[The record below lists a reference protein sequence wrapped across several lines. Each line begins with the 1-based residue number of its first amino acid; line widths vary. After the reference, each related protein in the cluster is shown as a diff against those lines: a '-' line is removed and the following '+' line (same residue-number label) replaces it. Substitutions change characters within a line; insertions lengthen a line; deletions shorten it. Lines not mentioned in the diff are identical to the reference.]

1 MSETDRIREWYETE
15 YGPEGAGH
23 WSVRDGRSMYF
34 RQVAERAVLAVLNRA
49 GADLGGD
56 VLDVGCGDGGY
67 TRFLVHLGADP
78 ARTTGIDLVPGR
90 VETARLLSPP
100 SMNWEVAD
108 ATSLP
113 FDDASFDV
121 VAQFGTLC
129 NLREPRLRL
138 RAADEMA
145 RVLRPGGFVLWF
157 DIAHSTLKE
166 VHGIPPQELREL
178 FPDMEVVAERPA
190 LVRGTWLLARRTPT
204 LCSVLEGAGRVLPC
218 TNLAA
223 LLRRAT
229 SSAAGSP

>member
-1 MSETDRIREWYETE
+1 MSETDRIREWCETE
-15 YGPEGAGH
+15 YGPERAGH

-78 ARTTGIDLVPGR
+78 ARTTGIDLVPGPR
-90 VETARLLSPP
+90 REGAP
-100 SMNWEVAD
+100 A
-108 ATSLP
+108 LP
-113 FDDASFDV
+113 A
-121 VAQFGTLC
+121 
-129 NLREPRLRL
+129 
-138 RAADEMA
+138 
-145 RVLRPGGFVLWF
+145 
-157 DIAHSTLKE
+157 IAHSTLKE

-178 FPDMEVVAERPA
+178 FPDLEVVAERPA